1 MAYPPTLRRVL
12 NPNQVFHVDPE
23 TNRRTHMA
31 VGAAITRTEEAL
43 RLVKV
48 IGAATHTPAPGQAEL
63 EQTLMQLRSARKKL
77 PKLTERSSK

>member
-1 MAYPPTLRRVL
+1 MTYPPTLRRVL
-12 NPNQVFHVDPE
+12 NDHPVTRVDPE
-23 TNRRTHMA
+23 TNRQAHMA
-31 VGAAITRTEEAL
+31 IGAALTRTEEAL

-63 EQTLMQLRSARKKL
+63 EQALMQLRSARKKL